1 MRRGQATILLLAV
14 LLPASLLGLVGLA
27 YLGARVQGERAQRL
41 ADTAALRAAQ
51 GLPVAAVPDAEVQ
64 ILAHGDQV
72 RASVRLRRTTLDG
85 LGLTGIEFTA
95 RAAAVA
101 RAITTGDG
109 TSGAVLVG

>member
-27 YLGARVQGERAQRL
+27 YLGARVQGERAQRV

-51 GLPVAAVPDAEVQ
+51 GLPVVAEPGAAVQ
-64 ILAHGDQV
+64 IREHGDQV
-72 RASVRLRRTTLDG
+72 RARVRLRRTRLDG
-85 LGLTGIEFTA
+85 LGVVGVDFTA
-95 RAAAVA
+95 RASAVA

-109 TSGAVLVG
+109 MAGAVLVG